1 MFARSVENWRELD
14 KIVVVCV
21 AILALSGLMAI
32 YSATSMQEV
41 SELLQNNFSK
51 QVIWLLIGVMG
62 ASAVILMPVKMLHD
76 AAYGL
81 YLFSVILLVMVLFVG
96 GGKGAHRWFIFG
108 PVHFQPSEVA
118 KIAMILTLAKFLSS
132 EGRDLS
138 RGKDIAIAFGLVALP
153 AALILK
159 QPDLG
164 TAITAIGMLLP
175 MMFWAGLSP
184 FIVFIVISPILAA
197 ISAFHFYTF
206 LAAMILILGVLYLA
220 KRRLPL
226 LIAVFALN
234 IAVGALTPSLWNRLR
249 DYQKTRI
256 MIFLGLEQDPRGTG
270 YQVAQSQVAI
280 GSGEFWGKGWAK
292 GTQTKLRFLPEQHT
306 DFIFSVIGEEF
317 GFFGVTIILVTF
329 FTLLWRGLQIAGEVK
344 NKFLSLVVIGCV
356 SLMAVHV
363 IINTGMTV
371 GIMPVTGIPLPF
383 LSYGGSSL
391 LTSMILIGLILS
403 ASTRKFQY

>member
-1 MFARSVENWRELD
+1 MFTRTVENWRELD
-14 KIVVVCV
+14 KIIVVCV
-21 AILALSGLMAI
+21 LILACSGLMAI
-32 YSATSMQEV
+32 YSATSMQEA
-41 SELLQNNFSK
+41 SEILQNNFSK
-51 QVIWLLIGVMG
+51 QVIWLLLGVMA
-62 ASAVILMPVKMLHD
+62 ASAVILAPTKTLYD

-81 YLFSVILLVMVLFVG
+81 YAVGVVLLVLVLFFG

-118 KIAMILTLAKFLSS
+118 KIATILALARFLSA

-138 RGKDIAIAFGLVALP
+138 RVKDVALAFGFVALP
-153 AALILK
+153 AAFILR

-164 TAITAIGMLLP
+164 TAITLLAIYLP
-175 MMFWAGLSP
+175 IMFWAGLSP
-184 FIVFIVISPILAA
+184 FVIFLVASPVLAV
-197 ISAFHFYTF
+197 ISAFHFYSF
-206 LAAMILILGVLYLA
+206 LAAMILIIGVLFLT
-220 KRRLPL
+220 KRRLSVL
-226 LIAVFALN
+226 VSVFILN
-234 IAVGALTPSLWNRLR
+234 IFVGAITPSLWNRLH
-249 DYQKTRI
+249 DYQRTRI
-256 MIFLGLEQDPRGTG
+256 LIFLGLEQDPRGTG

-280 GSGEFWGKGWAK
+280 GSGEFWGKGWVQ

-317 GFFGVTIILVTF
+317 GFFGVTIILLTF
-329 FTLLWRGLQIAGEVK
+329 FTLLWRGLLIAGEVK
-344 NKFLSLVVIGCV
+344 NKFLSLIVVGCV
-356 SLMAVHV
+356 SLIGVHV

-391 LTSMILIGLILS
+391 LTNMILIGLILS

>member
-1 MFARSVENWRELD
+1 MLTRSGENWRELD
-14 KIVVVCV
+14 KIIVVCV
-21 AILALSGLMAI
+21 LILALSGLMAI

-51 QVIWLLIGVMG
+51 QVIWLLLGIMT
-62 ASAVILMPVKMLHD
+62 ASAVMLTPTKTLHD
-76 AAYGL
+76 AAYGMYAASL
-81 YLFSVILLVMVLFVG
+81 VLLVLVLFVG

-118 KIAMILTLAKFLSS
+118 KIATILTLAKFLST
-132 EGRDLS
+132 EGRDLG
-138 RGKDIAIAFGLVALP
+138 RFKDLAVAFIIVALP
-153 AALILK
+153 AALILR

-164 TAITAIGMLLP
+164 TALTIIATLLP
-175 MMFWAGLSP
+175 VMFWSGLSP
-184 FIVFIVISPILAA
+184 FVIFLIASPLLAM
-197 ISAFHFYTF
+197 ISAFNFYTF
-206 LAAMILILGVLYLA
+206 LAAMILIVGVLFWA
-220 KRRLPL
+220 KRRLSV

-234 IAVGALTPSLWNRLR
+234 IGVGALTPSLWNRLH

-280 GSGEFWGKGWAK
+280 GSGGFWGKGWTK

-306 DFIFSVIGEEF
+306 DFIFSVVGEEF
-317 GFFGVTIILVTF
+317 GFFGVMIVLLTF
-329 FTLLWRGLQIAGEVK
+329 FALLWRGYQIAGEVK
-344 NKFLSLVVIGCV
+344 NKFLSLVVVGCV
-356 SLMAVHV
+356 SLIAVHV
-363 IINTGMTV
+363 VINTGMTV

-391 LTSMILIGLILS
+391 LTNLILIGLILS